1 MYHATD
7 LRVERD
13 LGQRLASNPFAM
25 FLLRQMVV
33 THLYMFEL
41 SFQKK

>member
-1 MYHATD
+1 M
-7 LRVERD
+7 
-13 LGQRLASNPFAM
+13 ASNSFAM

-41 SFQKK
+41 SFQKKQSACAALGIPYK